1 VTISRLD
8 EKNDGEKKHASRF
21 DAKVISKAVLAI
33 VASVPSTTERP
44 EVHPRERAHRIR
56 TAAALKAAAVS
67 GSMALPAGPWALA
80 TILPDLF
87 AVWRIQAQMVADIS
101 GVYGKA
107 GSLSQE
113 EMLYCLFK
121 HAAAQVVRDLVS
133 RVGERI
139 VFRRATLKALHKLA
153 RRLGSRVSQRML
165 AQSMSR
171 WIPVLG
177 SASVAGYAFFDT
189 KRVGTTAI
197 DLFEEV
203 FGERGRGGFS

>member
-33 VASVPSTTERP
+33 VASVPSTSERP

-80 TILPDLF
+80 TILPDLL

-139 VFRRATLKALHKLA
+139 VFRRATMKALHKLA

-197 DLFEEV
+197 ELFEEV
-203 FGERGRGGFS
+203 FGERGRGVS